1 MANRLPDE
9 GILLTNV
16 MALYI
21 QQCSFLMTLLF
32 TVAVQQSNIPF
43 FPMYFGKRQALTLK
57 VFELL

>member
-43 FPMYFGKRQALTLK
+43 FSYVFWQATGINFK
-57 VFELL
+57 GI